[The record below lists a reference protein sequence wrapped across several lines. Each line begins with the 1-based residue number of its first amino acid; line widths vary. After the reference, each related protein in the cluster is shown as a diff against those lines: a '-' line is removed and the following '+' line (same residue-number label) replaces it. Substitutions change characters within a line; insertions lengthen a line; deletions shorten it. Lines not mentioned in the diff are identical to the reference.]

1 MLNFDTMIWY
11 KYFALVELKKA
22 LFISISAPPYFKK
35 FIVTIRIKIGK
46 EYSCVMKVI
55 VISKFQSSFFL
66 GVKSNSLT

>member
-22 LFISISAPPYFKK
+22 LFICISAPPYFIK

-46 EYSCVMKVI
+46 EKNTLVHEMKVI
-55 VISKFQSSFFL
+55 AI
-66 GVKSNSLT
+66 